1 MAGVVPF
8 FVTGSNCK
16 IRVNGVTLAYATDFR
31 YSVSVPHA
39 KPRALGTYEAN
50 SFEPLA
56 YDVSGSFTIFR
67 YIEGAVDAAKRS
79 GATVTAQTGNIS
91 TAAIFSN
98 AINATLGI
106 DNGASPSIS
115 GGGSAPKDAS
125 NLGNGA
131 GSFTPNPTDFIANT
145 IGDPNDGRAQNSF
158 NPIKLN
164 EGMVFDIEF
173 YQKMPDGGTSGISRV
188 RNCRFELMEAQVTKK
203 SVMLQSFKFIGQYLD
218 EDSFIADESGQGQLQ
233 A

>member
-79 GATVTAQTGNIS
+79 GATVTTPGVNFKSLTQ
-91 TAAIFSN
+91 
-98 AINATLGI
+98 ATLG
-106 DNGASPSIS
+106 NAESPTFSSGAS
-115 GGGSAPKDAS
+115 APQGAS

-145 IGDPNDGRAQNSF
+145 IGDPSDGRAQNSF

-188 RNCRFELMEAQVTKK
+188 RNCRFELMEAEITKK
-203 SVMLQSFKFIGQYLD
+203 SVMLQSFRFIGQYLD